1 MLAIIILISRCY
13 ILAWMKCWG
22 NRDIG
27 VLVNTLVISDHMEV
41 LAERCVSTSVCSCA
55 LLLCLHYAT
64 QHMILFYCCAGLS
77 HRYFTRL
84 LQVIATGARWQSQNT
99 KNLLGRQQRL
109 DRCRRYVGE
118 VSFHTQLQILGASY
132 IFEIKR

>member
-41 LAERCVSTSVCSCA
+41 LAERCVSTSVCSCMRVVIMFA
-55 LLLCLHYAT
+55 LRDSTYDSVLLLRRPVSQIFHAP
-64 QHMILFYCCAGLS
+64 FAGDRDRGTMAIS
-77 HRYFTRL
+77 KY
-84 LQVIATGARWQSQNT
+84 QESAR
-99 KNLLGRQQRL
+99 
-109 DRCRRYVGE
+109 
-118 VSFHTQLQILGASY
+118 APAAP
-132 IFEIKR
+132 